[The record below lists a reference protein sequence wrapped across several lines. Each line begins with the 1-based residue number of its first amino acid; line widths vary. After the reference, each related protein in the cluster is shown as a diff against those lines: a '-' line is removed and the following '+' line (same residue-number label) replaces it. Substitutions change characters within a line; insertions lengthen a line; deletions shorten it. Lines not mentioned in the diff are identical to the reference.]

1 MRVLHIINSLAF
13 GGAEKLIVDSL
24 PTFKEKIGTVDL
36 LVLNKKSKDKQFP
49 IDKNIRVFY
58 LNASSLYSPLLIF
71 KIIPYLKNYDI
82 LHLHL
87 FPTLYW
93 GVLAKLFSFN
103 KKIKLIYTEHSTK
116 NKRRDKLIFKMID
129 RFIYKNLDFIG
140 CISKATEDNLKH
152 HLNNENLNI
161 KVINNGINLDN
172 FFNLKTDI
180 NYNFF
185 EETSFVIMQVS
196 SFREQKDQKTLIK
209 AMTLLPS
216 EIKLILVGEGHLR
229 KENEILVDDL
239 NLRERVKFLGVRQDI
254 PELYHYSNIC
264 VLSSHYEGFGLAIL
278 EGMASRKP
286 SIASDIEG
294 IREVV
299 KGYGLVFEK
308 GNKEELATYIE
319 SLYKNSEYYNQ
330 IAKKCYERSKEFD
343 IKKMIANYISVYK
356 KVLINKL

>member
-24 PTFKEKIGTVDL
+24 PTYKAKIDTVDL
-36 LVLNKKSKDKQFP
+36 LVLNKESKDKQFP
-49 IDKNIRVFY
+49 IDKRIRVYY
-58 LNASSLYSPLLIF
+58 LNASNLYSPVLIF
-71 KIIPYLKNYDI
+71 KIIPYLKKYDI

-103 KKIKLIYTEHSTK
+103 KKIKLIYTEHNTK
-116 NKRRDKLIFKMID
+116 NKRRDKLIFKLID
-129 RFIYKNLDFIG
+129 RIIYKHLDFIG
-140 CISKATEDNLKH
+140 CISKATKDNLQH
-152 HLNNENLNI
+152 HLNNKNLNI
-161 KVINNGINLDN
+161 KVINNGIKLDD
-172 FFNLKTDI
+172 FFKLKTDI

-185 EETSFVIMQVS
+185 NENSFVIMQVS

-209 AMTLLPS
+209 AMTLLPN

-229 KENEILVDDL
+229 KENEVLVDDL
-239 NLRERVKFLGVRQDI
+239 NLEERVKFLGIRKDI
-254 PELYHYSNIC
+254 PELYNYANVC
-264 VLSSHYEGFGLAIL
+264 VLSSNYEGFGLAVL

-286 SIASDIEG
+286 SIASDIDG

-308 GNKEELATYIE
+308 GNQEELAMHIE
-319 SLYKNSEYYNQ
+319 SLYKNSEYYNE
-330 IAKKCYERSKEFD
+330 IAIQCYERSKEFD
-343 IKKMIANYISVYK
+343 IKEMVNKYISSYVEIVSK
-356 KVLINKL
+356 